1 MHWLASHQGLE
12 SLVAS
17 SATFQTLVGAANATA
32 AKTSIH
38 FGGTDGEP
46 SRPCALI
53 SVDGGN
59 VEETTAFS
67 ASGSLLLSLEV
78 PATQYSTGTREAR
91 FIAFLTDIDS
101 ILSDMNTNGRNGTVN
116 WRMVGFES
124 VVPPH
129 LKSDFEGD
137 PEEPYYTASFLIR
150 WT

>member
-32 AKTSIH
+32 AKSYIH

-91 FIAFLTDIDS
+91 FVAFLTDIDA
-101 ILSDMNTNGRNGTVN
+101 ILSEMNTNGRNGTVN

-124 VVPPH
+124 VTPPH